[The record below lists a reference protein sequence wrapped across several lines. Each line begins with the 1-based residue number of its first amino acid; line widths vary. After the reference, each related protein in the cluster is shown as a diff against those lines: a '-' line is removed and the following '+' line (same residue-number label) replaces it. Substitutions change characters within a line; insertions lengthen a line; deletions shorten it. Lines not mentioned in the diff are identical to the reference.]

1 MLLIAA
7 GVVVTTVATTGV
19 TATVIIVRPSPPLL
33 LLTFEYNTERDDNGI
48 ADAVDVT
55 ALCTA
60 DGEANCEVVTTP
72 PVVNAA
78 AFTLAFTTRLPTERE

>member
-1 MLLIAA
+1 MRRIAINFILPA
-7 GVVVTTVATTGV
+7 TCWKFTVA
-19 TATVIIVRPSPPLL
+19 SPPLL

-78 AFTLAFTTRLPTERE
+78 AFTLAFTTRLPTESE